1 MKRNTSVP
9 TRAADMENRTGQK
22 SAARIGIE
30 EAGEL
35 IRAAA
40 SWAELHRGLA
50 ERGMRYVKAGGGAHI
65 YVGDQP
71 IKASTAGHW
80 CSLGKLTQRLWAVG
94 PAGPPGAGAGGRGV
108 GGGGSGR
115 GRGRRPPPP
124 RRGGGGGGSPPA
136 RGRGGPPPPGWDDYI

>member
-30 EAGEL
+30 EAGGL
-35 IRAAA
+35 IRGGAGWGGVAPGRA
-40 SWAELHRGLA
+40 GRGGGGGEA
-50 ERGMRYVKAGGGAHI
+50 GGGGGHQVFGERVMRYVKAGGGAHI

-80 CSLGKLTQRLWAVG
+80 CSLGKLTKRL
-94 PAGPPGAGAGGRGV
+94 
-108 GGGGSGR
+108 
-115 GRGRRPPPP
+115 
-124 RRGGGGGGSPPA
+124 
-136 RGRGGPPPPGWDDYI
+136 

>member
-22 SAARIGIE
+22 RAARIGIE
-30 EAGEL
+30 ERGDL
-35 IRAAA
+35 TWAAA

-71 IKASTAGHW
+71 IKARTAGHW
-80 CSLGKLTQRLWAVG
+80 CSLGKLTKRLGAFEPAASAVVAVERK
-94 PAGPPGAGAGGRGV
+94 PE
-108 GGGGSGR
+108 
-115 GRGRRPPPP
+115 PP
-124 RRGGGGGGSPPA
+124 RAAPPRPGGYTSPATHQP
-136 RGRGGPPPPGWDDYI
+136 